1 MIKPDSAAQLKPN
14 CISQEIWEELVA
26 GDLTFTEIE
35 EKFCEEVAINAGIA
49 RDPDALDMYDVS
61 LANARPARE
70 VDPELVSFHRM
81 QQGKRKLAA
90 VSPPEPVPNPG
101 GKRVGLIVP
110 STNTVMEPDL
120 YRHLPNSVTVHTS
133 RMLLEGSVT
142 VEAEELMLDVYLPE
156 CARQIGTLQPDV
168 VVFGCTSAGAL
179 RGPAYEQELAEEIS
193 RATGAPTVTI
203 MGAVVEELRRL
214 EFNSVAVLTPYS
226 EEINDTIKDSL
237 EASGFT
243 VPYIN
248 GMDVRGAFNIA
259 AVTPAEIIS
268 YTREQ
273 LKGVESDCLFVS
285 CANLRSVEVLGEL
298 EAVAGRPVLTSN
310 QAVLECIKR
319 AIAVAV

>member
-1 MIKPDSAAQLKPN
+1 MLKPDYLPQEVWDQLV
-14 CISQEIWEELVA
+14 SS
-26 GDLTFTEIE
+26 DLTFVEIE
-35 EKFCEEVAINAGIA
+35 EKYGEEVAINAGIA
-49 RDPDALDMYDVS
+49 RDPDTVVLDEDFF
-61 LANARPARE
+61 ANARPASE
-70 VDPELVSFHRM
+70 VHPEFVKAWSRRKAAEAEAAIGTEPPKP
-81 QQGKRKLAA
+81 GKRI
-90 VSPPEPVPNPG
+90 
-101 GKRVGLIVP
+101 GLIVP

-142 VEAEELMLDVYLPE
+142 VETEELMLDVYLPE

-259 AVTPAEIIS
+259 AVTPAEIIE

-285 CANLRSVEVLGEL
+285 CANLRSVDVLGEL

>member
-1 MIKPDSAAQLKPN
+1 MLKPDYLP
-14 CISQEIWEELVA
+14 QEVWDRLVSS
-26 GDLTFTEIE
+26 DLTFVEIE
-35 EKFCEEVAINAGIA
+35 EKYGEEVAINAGIA
-49 RDPDALDMYDVS
+49 RDPDTVVLDDDFF
-61 LANARPARE
+61 ANARPASE
-70 VDPELVSFHRM
+70 VHPEFVKAWSR
-81 QQGKRKLAA
+81 RKAA
-90 VSPPEPVPNPG
+90 EAAEAIATEPPKT

-120 YRHLPNSVTVHTS
+120 YRHLPNNVTVHTS

-142 VEAEELMLDVYLPE
+142 VETEELMLDVYLPE

-310 QAVLECIKR
+310 QAVLECVKR

>member
-1 MIKPDSAAQLKPN
+1 MLKPDYLP
-14 CISQEIWEELVA
+14 QEVWDRLVSS
-26 GDLTFTEIE
+26 DLTFVEIE
-35 EKFCEEVAINAGIA
+35 EKYGEEVAINAGIA
-49 RDPDALDMYDVS
+49 RDPDTVVLDEDFF
-61 LANARPARE
+61 ANARPASE
-70 VDPELVSFHRM
+70 VHPEFVKAWSRRKAAEAIATEPPKT
-81 QQGKRKLAA
+81 GKRI
-90 VSPPEPVPNPG
+90 
-101 GKRVGLIVP
+101 GLIVP

-142 VEAEELMLDVYLPE
+142 VETEELMLDVYLPE

-310 QAVLECIKR
+310 QAVLECVKR
-319 AIAVAV
+319 AIAVSV

>member
-1 MIKPDSAAQLKPN
+1 MAKPN
-14 CISQEIWEELVA
+14 CVSQEVWEKLVA
-26 GDLTFTEIE
+26 SDLSFSEIE
-35 EKFCEEVAINAGIA
+35 TKYCEEVAINAGIA
-49 RDPDALDMYDVS
+49 RDPDTFELDADFF
-61 LANARPARE
+61 ANARPAAE
-70 VDPELVSFHRM
+70 VHPEWVERWRQLQAEGRRFLTPDDY
-81 QQGKRKLAA
+81 G
-90 VSPPEPVPNPG
+90 SP
-101 GKRVGLIVP
+101 KRVGLIVP

-120 YRHLPNSVTVHTS
+120 YRHLPNNVTVHTS

-259 AVTPAEIIS
+259 AVTPAEIIE

-298 EAVAGRPVLTSN
+298 RAVAGRPVLTSN
-310 QAVLECIKR
+310 QAVLECVKR
-319 AIAVAV
+319 AIAVSV